1 MPVGELCKK
10 EVVTV
15 RAEDSVLEAAKRMR
29 HHHVGDVLV
38 TEEYSGRNIPVGI
51 VTDRDIVMEVVA
63 PELKPEVITVSDIMT
78 EEFTT
83 VKESAGV
90 FEAIQHMRNM
100 AVRRLPVVDDSGALV
115 GIVTL
120 DDLLVLLADELHAL
134 ARLVTREQ
142 KKEIHTRP

>member
-1 MPVGELCKK
+1 MPIGDLCKK

-15 RAEDSVLEAAKRMR
+15 QAEDSVLEAAKRMR

-38 TEEYSGRNIPVGI
+38 TEVYSGRNIPVGI

-63 PELKPEVITVSDIMT
+63 PELKPEVITVGDIMT